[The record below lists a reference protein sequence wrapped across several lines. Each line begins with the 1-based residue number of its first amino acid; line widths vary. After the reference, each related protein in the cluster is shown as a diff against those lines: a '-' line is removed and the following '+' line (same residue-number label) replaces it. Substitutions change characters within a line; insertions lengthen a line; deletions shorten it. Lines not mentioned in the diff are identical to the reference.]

1 MTITLKCAYCGCVLK
16 VTDEDYQL
24 LASMGGPQCPDCL
37 EYKAKR
43 SVKMEKIS

>member
-24 LASMGGPQCPDCL
+24 LASMGGPRCPDCL
-37 EYKAKR
+37 EYKGKR
-43 SVKMEKIS
+43 SVTMEKIS